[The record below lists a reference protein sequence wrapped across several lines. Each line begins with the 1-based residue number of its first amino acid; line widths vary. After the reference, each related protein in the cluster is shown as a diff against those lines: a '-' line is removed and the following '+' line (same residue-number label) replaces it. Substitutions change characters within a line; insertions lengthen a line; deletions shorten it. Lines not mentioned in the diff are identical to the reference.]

1 VNNLNS
7 FGEPWEV
14 FRVYTPQN
22 QPYSNSLILN
32 NKVFVPITNSSYDDD
47 ALEAYQEAMPGYEV
61 IGVTGS
67 WQSTDALHCRT
78 KGIPDLE
85 MLQIFHNPIN
95 DQETPQNYYEIQAII
110 DDLSQAGL
118 IFDELKIFWK
128 NQNMGEYESINLDI
142 CDDDIPDCYEAQ
154 IPSQNEDGNVQYY
167 IQAIDLTGRIENLPM
182 AGYFDFDV
190 IGGFPAQQGD
200 VNQDG
205 VLNVLDIV
213 QIVNNILGTNE
224 FTEYQ
229 TQIADMNSDNIINIL
244 DVILVVNIII
254 GN

>member
-1 VNNLNS
+1 
-7 FGEPWEV
+7 
-14 FRVYTPQN
+14 
-22 QPYSNSLILN
+22 
-32 NKVFVPITNSSYDDD
+32 
-47 ALEAYQEAMPGYEV
+47 M
-61 IGVTGS
+61 
-67 WQSTDALHCRT
+67 
-78 KGIPDLE
+78 
-85 MLQIFHNPIN
+85 
-95 DQETPQNYYEIQAII
+95 
-110 DDLSQAGL
+110 
-118 IFDELKIFWK
+118 
-128 NQNMGEYESINLDI
+128 
-142 CDDDIPDCYEAQ
+142 
-154 IPSQNEDGNVQYY
+154 QYY